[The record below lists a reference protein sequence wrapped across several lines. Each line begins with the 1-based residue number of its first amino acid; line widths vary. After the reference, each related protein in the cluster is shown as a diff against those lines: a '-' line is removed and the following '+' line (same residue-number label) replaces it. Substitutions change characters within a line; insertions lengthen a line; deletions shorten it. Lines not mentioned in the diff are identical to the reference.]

1 MSQLKTAMREEA
13 QLRYETARTVDD
25 WKGCYAWAVQQMED
39 LRKSGIALENV
50 LKQYVNY
57 ADDGVTEEIMKKYA
71 AELNRLESDDAFKA
85 PDFLNDPPEDPVFEK
100 ILKFGMSEEGE

>member
-1 MSQLKTAMREEA
+1 MSQLKATMRGEA
-13 QLRYETARTVDD
+13 QLRYETARTVDE

-57 ADDGVTEEIMKKYA
+57 ADDGVTEEVMKKYA
-71 AELNRLESDDAFKA
+71 AELNRLEADDAFKA
-85 PDFLNDPPEDPVFEK
+85 PDFLNAPPEDPVFEK
-100 ILKFGMSEEGE
+100 ILKFEAPEEGE